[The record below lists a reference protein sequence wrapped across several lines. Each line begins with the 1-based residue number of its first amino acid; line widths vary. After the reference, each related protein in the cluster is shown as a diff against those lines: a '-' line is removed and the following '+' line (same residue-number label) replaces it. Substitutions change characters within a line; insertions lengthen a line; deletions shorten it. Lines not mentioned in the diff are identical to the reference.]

1 MAPICHRHCDV
12 LCRFDAHK
20 KGRRAAVKGG
30 ESNKPSR
37 RPIRSPP
44 EGSSF
49 RFFKVCCTVGEIP
62 NNMLH
67 LFLITFRFEP
77 LFPSLYFSPGP
88 PPAAALLPCPLV
100 LYSTIAHFCLLVV
113 QIAPRPYLVFGA
125 FFSGGNEGHSPRSM
139 ETPGMAAAVFKVTPA
154 KQIPPTFSA
163 CFFLLALFFV
173 YRNFTTLARIPTF
186 SPPIIMFYF
195 ACLMDS

>member
-1 MAPICHRHCDV
+1 MLRHFLTSVLLAPIFYGASC
-12 LCRFDAHK
+12 
-20 KGRRAAVKGG
+20 
-30 ESNKPSR
+30 
-37 RPIRSPP
+37 
-44 EGSSF
+44 
-49 RFFKVCCTVGEIP
+49 
-62 NNMLH
+62 
-67 LFLITFRFEP
+67 
-77 LFPSLYFSPGP
+77 LYFRARVSLRDLRP
-88 PPAAALLPCPLV
+88 PRPRPLAAALSCPFV
-100 LYSTIAHFCLLVV
+100 LYSAIAHFCLLVV